1 MKKYRVLDFT
11 IVIVGDM
18 PVRLFTPYWLAKH
31 NLINDKEAES
41 SDIKA
46 LNPQIVRYDI
56 ADWAS
61 IEITEKRFVI
71 STVSDAHHETVRDII
86 QSLLTV
92 LEGNHITN
100 LGINHIYTFDVNI
113 ETYINIGN
121 FLAPFKNWN
130 NILDEPRLL
139 NIEMIQESRNDK
151 FDGKYRIRVNPVD
164 VPKGYAFS
172 FNINSHFDIR
182 SDVKESANE
191 AAEILEAKYDESH
204 NEANEFLNQ
213 FWNNFDNYDE

>member
-1 MKKYRVLDFT
+1 MNKYRVLDFT

-31 NLINDKEAES
+31 NLINDNEAES

-61 IEITEKRFVI
+61 VEITEKRFVI

-92 LEGNHITN
+92 LEGNQVTN
-100 LGINHIYTFDVNI
+100 LGINHIYTFDVDI
-113 ETYINIGN
+113 QMYTNIGN

-164 VPKGYAFS
+164 VSKGYAFS

-191 AAEILEAKYDESH
+191 AAEILEEKYNESQI
-204 NEANEFLNQ
+204 EANEFLIQ
-213 FWNNFDNYDE
+213 FWKNFENYDE